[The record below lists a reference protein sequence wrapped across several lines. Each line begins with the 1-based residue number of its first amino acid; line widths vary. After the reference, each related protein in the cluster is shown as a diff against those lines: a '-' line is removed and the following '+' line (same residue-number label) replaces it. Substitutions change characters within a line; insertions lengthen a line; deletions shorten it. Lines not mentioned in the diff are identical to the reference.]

1 MEFSLTHIGP
11 CGFNSGYV
19 HGFIG
24 AELILAVQLS
34 FDVIFQTRD
43 KFHALSAND
52 FGGGKRE
59 KLIDTAVSI
68 YAATRQPTQADF
80 IPIEHISLDS
90 KNKKAEK
97 LDLDIPSDNVF
108 WIKSFFILHNL
119 QGKRIGGATMNEIER
134 IATQEP
140 LCAKTL
146 MLDTVERDQLREDFA
161 KVTYGGVPKVNLIM
175 GSQLDINL
183 TNKSAVY

>member
-1 MEFSLTHIGP
+1 MSATAEVTLTPWDPLSECHRTLLFKQRVECSWDMEM
-11 CGFNSGYV
+11 
-19 HGFIG
+19 
-24 AELILAVQLS
+24 
-34 FDVIFQTRD
+34 
-43 KFHALSAND
+43 ALSAND

-108 WIKSFFILHNL
+108 
-119 QGKRIGGATMNEIER
+119 
-134 IATQEP
+134 
-140 LCAKTL
+140 
-146 MLDTVERDQLREDFA
+146 
-161 KVTYGGVPKVNLIM
+161 
-175 GSQLDINL
+175 
-183 TNKSAVY
+183 